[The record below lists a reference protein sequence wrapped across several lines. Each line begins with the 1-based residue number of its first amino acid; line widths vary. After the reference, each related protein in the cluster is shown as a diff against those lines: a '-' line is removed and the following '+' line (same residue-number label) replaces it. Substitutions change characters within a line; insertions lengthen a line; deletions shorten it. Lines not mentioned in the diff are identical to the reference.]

1 MLAFP
6 FLAHCFPAISG
17 CDKKPS
23 SNRNDKPHLI
33 GNSESYIFESLLKLE
48 ACCAGDE
55 SGSASLLWQEDMH
68 SATSSFASSKFSS
81 RSSRDKVQRSSNFI
95 LLGARI
101 LKTSISPFFIQC
113 NLSKMKLASSAVTIT
128 PGPTSTNS
136 KQTPWVRKKD
146 YDWIYKH
153 ISTSL
158 SPIVSRWNLL

>member
-1 MLAFP
+1 MLAFL
-6 FLAHCFPAISG
+6 FLAHCLPAISG

-48 ACCAGDE
+48 ACCAGD
-55 SGSASLLWQEDMH
+55 MH
-68 SATSSFASSKFSS
+68 FATSSFASSKFSS

-101 LKTSISPFFIQC
+101 LKTSISPSFIQC